1 MTADDY
7 ERELYELGLADKAL
21 AAALKR
27 ARKSATRMYWG
38 EEDLDDDDARPAIRV
53 VGVEEV
59 DDTGKPTPRK
69 SYECH
74 RDSIRLRLMA
84 IDSETKFLAE
94 RRKRLE
100 ILYRMA
106 LKRDVMDAVN
116 KDHATALLLKGG
128 KTPARARDAN

>member
-7 ERELYELGLADKAL
+7 ERELYELGHDDRVL
-21 AAALKR
+21 AAAYKR
-27 ARKSATRMYWG
+27 ARLAAGRMYWG
-38 EEDLDDDDARPAIRV
+38 DTTPDDDDDAIRV
-53 VGVEEV
+53 VGIEDGEAS
-59 DDTGKPTPRK
+59 PRR
-69 SYECH
+69 SYECQ

-84 IDSETKFLAE
+84 LDSATKFLAE

-116 KDHATALLLKGG
+116 RDHETALILKGG
-128 KTPARARDAN
+128 KVTPRQARDAN

>member
-7 ERELYELGLADKAL
+7 ERELYELGMADKAL
-21 AAALKR
+21 AKALSRVRAA
-27 ARKSATRMYWG
+27 ATRMYWG
-38 EEDLDDDDARPAIRV
+38 PEDDDDGAIRV
-53 VGVEEV
+53 VG
-59 DDTGKPTPRK
+59 DDDSDQVSPRK

-106 LKRDVMDAVN
+106 LKREVLAAVHTDN
-116 KDHATALLLKGG
+116 ETAHLLKGG
-128 KTPARARDAN
+128 KVAQRQARDAN